1 MAREFEPGVHTRR
14 VAINDV
20 APTLAEMLGVE
31 RPSGSIGNVL
41 GEIVK

>member
-1 MAREFEPGVHTRR
+1 VYSRR

-20 APTLAEMLGVE
+20 APTLSEMLGVE

-41 GEIVK
+41 PEVVK